1 MVLVYGIMSIP
12 INSVKKSKNT
22 VEKVTNV
29 TEKQGACKFMG
40 LPIDLIK
47 IFMKGPEKT

>member
-1 MVLVYGIMSIP
+1 MITVLVYDIMSIP

-29 TEKQGACKFMG
+29 TENKTLVNLWGF
-40 LPIDLIK
+40 PLI
-47 IFMKGPEKT
+47 